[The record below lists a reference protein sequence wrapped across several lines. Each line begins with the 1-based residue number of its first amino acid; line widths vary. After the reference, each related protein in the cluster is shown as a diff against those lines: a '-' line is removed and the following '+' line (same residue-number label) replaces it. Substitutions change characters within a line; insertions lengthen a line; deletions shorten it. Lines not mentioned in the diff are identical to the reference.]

1 MIQVSE
7 VKQYLSEV
15 RGELRKVVWPTRKDT
30 SNTTI
35 LVLAMVFL
43 VSLFLW
49 LIDSILSLLVR
60 LVVG

>member
-7 VKQYLSEV
+7 VKQYLSDV
-15 RGELRKVVWPTRKDT
+15 RNELRKVVWPTRKDT

-49 LIDSILSLLVR
+49 LIDSVLSLLVR

>member
-7 VKQYLSEV
+7 VKQYFTDV
-15 RGELRKVVWPTRKDT
+15 RSELRKVVWPTRKDT

-49 LIDSILSLLVR
+49 LIDSILAFFVR